1 MRAVPSTGRI
11 PAPGSGTGPGRLEV
25 VRALAVRLVAIAAV
39 AAAAAGCSRGPAKVA
54 LPGTPAPVQTAGVT
68 SEHPSERRQVL
79 AAYQGYWQATN
90 HALDS
95 RNAARARLILAA
107 YLPGSALPGMVRG
120 MRALWVRDEIS
131 YGSPELH
138 IMSVRVTSGQ
148 TADVHDCVDMSHAGL
163 QDWRTGQIIGGL
175 GQSHENL
182 ITTLALEHG
191 RWLVTGSVPVVRSCS
206 Y

>member
-1 MRAVPSTGRI
+1 MRSVPSSDRI
-11 PAPGSGTGPGRLEV
+11 PAPGSGPGRLAAA
-25 VRALAVRLVAIAAV
+25 RALAIRLVAVAAL

-54 LPGTPAPVQTAGVT
+54 LPSKPAAVQTAGVT
-68 SEHPSERRQVL
+68 SGRPSERQQVL
-79 AAYQGYWQATN
+79 AAYQGYWQATDQ
-90 HALDS
+90 ALDS
-95 RNAARARLILAA
+95 RNAARARRILAG

-120 MRALWVRDEIS
+120 MQALWRRDEMS
-131 YGSPELH
+131 YGSPQLH
-138 IMSVRVTSGQ
+138 VMSVRITPGQ
-148 TADVHDCVDMSHAGL
+148 TADVHDCADMSHAGL
-163 QDWRTGQIIGGL
+163 QDWRTGQIVGGL